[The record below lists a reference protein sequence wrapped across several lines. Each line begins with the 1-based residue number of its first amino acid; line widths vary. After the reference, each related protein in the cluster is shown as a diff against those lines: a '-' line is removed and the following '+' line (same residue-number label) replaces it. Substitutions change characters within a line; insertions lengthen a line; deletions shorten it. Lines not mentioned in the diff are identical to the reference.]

1 MISYCLIINH
11 THQLK
16 HLYQINIMTTLNYIL
31 MLVGFGLWFYAGYNA
46 GKTKVRIKERKY
58 EGRQAPPPPLN
69 KK

>member
-1 MISYCLIINH
+1 
-11 THQLK
+11 
-16 HLYQINIMTTLNYIL
+16 MTTLNFIL

-58 EGRQAPPPPLN
+58 EGRQAPPPTRTLS